1 MKVLLTGGSGQLG
14 SYLLDEVSGDHQ
26 VISVDLIAPRIREHV
41 SFHRDGDIRNTESMK
56 DACRGADAIVHL
68 AAQVSVVKSMEDP
81 ALDMEVNVGGTL
93 SMLSAA
99 QDEDVPLFIHI
110 STAAVYGDPVYLP
123 VDESHPT
130 RPKSFY
136 GTSKLS
142 SEHYV
147 RAFKESFD
155 QDYII
160 IRPFNLY
167 SPRADPKSP
176 YSGVITRFVE
186 NARNGKPLTIE
197 GDGEQTRDF
206 IHARDVARMIHS
218 CLKSSARNVTLNS
231 GSGKATSINEL
242 AETVVSVAPRPVD
255 VVHVPSRV
263 GDIRHSLGDAS
274 NSKELLGFKPSISL
288 RDGLAGFFDF

>member
-14 SYLLDEVSGDHQ
+14 SYLLEDLSRDHQ
-26 VISVDLIAPRIREHV
+26 VISVDLVAPRIREHV
-41 SFHRDGDIRNTESMK
+41 PFHRDGDIRDTVSMRE
-56 DACRGADAIVHL
+56 ACRDADAIVHL
-68 AAQVSVVKSMEDP
+68 AAQVSVVRSTEDP
-81 ALDMEVNVGGTL
+81 AWDLDVNVGGTL
-93 SMLSAA
+93 SMLKAA
-99 QDEDVPLFIHI
+99 NDEGVPSFIHI

-130 RPKSFY
+130 RPRSFY

-142 SEHYV
+142 AEHYV

-186 NARNGKPLTIE
+186 NAMNGMPLTIE

-206 IHARDVARMIHS
+206 IHAKDVASMICS
-218 CLKSSARNVTLNS
+218 CLTSNIRNVTMNC
-231 GSGKATSINEL
+231 GSGQSTTINAL
-242 AETVVSVAPRPVD
+242 AETVISVAPRPVEI
-255 VVHVPSRV
+255 VHGPPRV

-274 NSKELLGFKPSISL
+274 VSEKLLGFKPKISL
-288 RDGLAGFFDF
+288 RDGLAAFFDS